1 MKALLFSNDG
11 CGSCRKWKPTFIK
24 LMDKYKIDYEVVD
37 NFKDRERA
45 KQYNVRGIPLTV
57 FVNNQGVE
65 LGSVL
70 GSMLEE
76 LADRDIQYYLRK
88 DAEGN

>member
-1 MKALLFSNDG
+1 MKALLFSNNG

-24 LMDKYKIDYEVVD
+24 LMDKYKIDYEVID

-76 LADRDIQYYLRK
+76 LADRDIQYYLKK

>member
-24 LMDKYKIDYEVVD
+24 LMDKYNIDYEVID

-45 KQYNVRGIPLTV
+45 KQYNVTGIPLTV

>member
-24 LMDKYKIDYEVVD
+24 LMDKYKIDYEVID

-45 KQYNVRGIPLTV
+45 KKYNVRGIPLTV

-76 LADRDIQYYLRK
+76 LADRDIQYYLKK

>member
-24 LMDKYKIDYEVVD
+24 LMDKYNIDYEVID

-57 FVNNQGVE
+57 FVNNQGIE